1 MKSKRSKLIVLLAVA
16 AVAVTGALASAAWL
30 SNGTGNGSAKAST
43 SQDLT
48 IGDASAAPSAQLY
61 PGAKGDV
68 KVKITNTNT
77 FPIQLTSITG
87 DGAITSSTGDACDA
101 STGVTYTAPSD
112 LSGADFKFAAGE
124 TKTIT
129 LTDAVAMSNAS
140 DNACQGATF
149 TIPVK
154 VAAAS
159 AAS

>member
-1 MKSKRSKLIVLLAVA
+1 MKTKRTKLLVLLAVA

-30 SNGTGNGSAKAST
+30 LNGTGNGSAKAST
-43 SQDLT
+43 SKDLT

-68 KVKITNTNT
+68 KVKVTNPNT
-77 FPIQLTSITG
+77 FPVQLTSITG

-101 STGVTYTAPSD
+101 STGVTYTAPAD
-112 LSGADFKFAAGE
+112 LSSADYNFAAGE

-129 LTDAVAMSNAS
+129 LPDAVAMSNAS
-140 DNACQGATF
+140 DNSCQGATF

-159 AAS
+159 AAN